1 MGKRSTAAALAF
13 AAGVLLWVAF
23 IDVVGGHA
31 KELIE
36 LSFDHGHEHAAA
48 DGHGDENE
56 LQVRMWTA
64 LFFFVGLALTVLM
77 DMMVDRCFGHSH
89 PGHHHDHGEGDNP
102 LSTELAGTAEP
113 TGEGKS
119 EAEGEG
125 KSELDKDALMKVSL
139 VTILGV
145 TLHNLPEGLAVF
157 LTSSDSNLLIV
168 IAIAAHNVPLGAAIA
183 MSVYQATLS
192 YAKAFQAITIPALAQ
207 PLAAGLG
214 WLGLVLAGIESTEDF
229 VTGALYA
236 ITGGIMI
243 GIALYSLLPSALGME
258 SPPFVSG
265 WIFFGFLVMESSII
279 LITATG
285 GHSH

>member
-1 MGKRSTAAALAF
+1 
-13 AAGVLLWVAF
+13 
-23 IDVVGGHA
+23 
-31 KELIE
+31 
-36 LSFDHGHEHAAA
+36 
-48 DGHGDENE
+48 
-56 LQVRMWTA
+56 
-64 LFFFVGLALTVLM
+64 M
-77 DMMVDRCFGHSH
+77 DMIVDRCLGHDHS
-89 PGHHHDHGEGDNP
+89 GHHHDHADGGGNAHA
-102 LSTELAGTAEP
+102 TELTAGTAEP

-125 KSELDKDALMKVSL
+125 KGEVDKDALMRVSL

-157 LTSSDSNLLIV
+157 LTSSDANFLIV
-168 IAIAAHNVPLGAAIA
+168 VAIAAHNVPLGAAIA
-183 MSVYQATLS
+183 VSVYQSTQS
-192 YAKAFQAITIPALAQ
+192 YAKVFQAITVPALAQ

-243 GIALYSLLPSALGME
+243 GIAIYSLLPSALRLATP
-258 SPPFVSG
+258 SFVSG
-265 WIFFGFLVMESSII
+265 WVFFGFLVMESSII
-279 LITATG
+279 LLTATG